1 MRIAFYSPRSTHLE
15 PGLAQG
21 GDPVFL
27 HNLFAG
33 LRQAGHEVEVVSQL
47 NVHDVWRGRVSA
59 RRLLREALTV
69 RKRVRSFRP
78 EAWLVYKPS
87 RTYPDIFGWW
97 QRPRRYVLI
106 GAHTWQSHRIP
117 RRWRAILAWAYR
129 RTLRRADLVTVLLP
143 RTFERLLRYHGVERE
158 RLRLLFTAVP
168 IPGSVPSQEEARGRL
183 GLPLAAP
190 IVLCTS
196 RFTEPD
202 SGQGKTKMILDLL
215 SVAPALPPETLIVV
229 GGDGP
234 GRPEIERE
242 LDRLG
247 LGDRVRLVGEVQR
260 EDTKWFFAACDVYAQ
275 PHPLDGP
282 WLAVLEAQAS
292 GRPVITMRT
301 RSGEL
306 TVDDGRSGLL
316 ADSIEGFGEQ
326 LAALTSDRQRCAAM
340 GREARRFIADFHSID
355 VRVRQIEEVLDA

>member
-1 MRIAFYSPRSTHLE
+1 MRIAFYSPRSTHLK

-27 HNLFAG
+27 HNLFDG
-33 LRQAGHEVEVVSQL
+33 LRRAGHEVEVVSWL
-47 NVHDVWRGRVSA
+47 NVHDVWRGRVKA
-59 RRLLREALTV
+59 RELLGEALSV
-69 RKRVRSFRP
+69 RRRVRTFRP

-87 RTYPDIFGWW
+87 RTYPDVFGWW

-117 RRWRAILAWAYR
+117 RRWRALLAWAYR
-129 RTLRRADLVTVLLP
+129 RSLRRADLVTVLLP
-143 RTFERLLRYHGVERE
+143 LTLERLGNYGVDRE

-168 IPGSVPSQEEARGRL
+168 IPDDVPSQAEARSRL
-183 GLPLAAP
+183 GLPLEAP
-190 IVLCTS
+190 IVLCTT
-196 RFTEPD
+196 RFTDP
-202 SGQGKTKMILDLL
+202 SGGQGKTEMVLDLL
-215 SVAPALPPETLIVV
+215 SVVPSLAPETLLVV

-234 GRPEIERE
+234 GRPQIELE
-242 LDRLG
+242 VERLR
-247 LGDRVRLVGEVQR
+247 LSDRVRLVGEVQR
-260 EDTKWFFAACDVYAQ
+260 EDTKWFFAGCDVYAQ

-282 WLAVLEAQAS
+282 WLSVLEAQAC
-292 GRPVITMRT
+292 GRAVITMRT